1 MQIVMVFFSDDADVT
16 KVNLGDT
23 GGTCITNMNFRIDAP
38 EHGVVTDVDRE
49 FYAQIPKITQ
59 GEVNWY
65 LENLKISRGIN
76 NWLDAYLVSRIR
88 QAMGALL
95 QRYLEPEGGWE
106 EAYARMR
113 ASP

>member
-23 GGTCITNMNFRIDAP
+23 GGTCITNMHFRIDAP

-49 FYAQIPKITQ
+49 FYAQIPEITPAK
-59 GEVNWY
+59 VDWY